1 VRTTGKLP
9 LYMACGKYV
18 LASSVG
24 EATRVL
30 PKEMLVSYD
39 GARDDGYPARLAE
52 RVRALVTHP
61 DRLDAGLANVDV
73 ARREFDYDV
82 LARRVDRVM
91 QDVIVAERGV

>member
-1 VRTTGKLP
+1 TTGKLP

-18 LASSVG
+18 LASNVG
-24 EATRVL
+24 EASRVL
-30 PKEMLVSYD
+30 AQEMLVPYD

-52 RVRALVTHP
+52 RVRDLVFHP

-82 LARRVDRVM
+82 LASRVDRVM
-91 QDVIVAERGV
+91 KDVMVPERAV